1 MSFQGLFFGLHHT
14 KYALMKLFKFIVLAL
29 LGIMGQNLSAQTEV
43 KSPKE
48 VFEMYFGT
56 FVNNDTAVLN
66 KLNDYLRPTVEG
78 ETAYQVD
85 FSTMSRDMM
94 KESTDNFLSAF
105 SKTTADA
112 CRKEAEDYF
121 TAMMGNFKTGKLT
134 IKEVKIVQNE
144 HIEDQKIA
152 EVMYSVSFKVP
163 AKFSDI
169 PTGDIKNVK
178 PEELK
183 KYLVQSVQDFK
194 NANKTVETEQKFSLY
209 QLNEGGKVYYWSG
222 SPDEIVSGLTDFY
235 FESFGSK

>member
-1 MSFQGLFFGLHHT
+1 MKKLNVIIL
-14 KYALMKLFKFIVLAL
+14 LMLAL
-29 LGIMGQNLSAQTEV
+29 FSQNLMAQTEV
-43 KSPKE
+43 KKPSE

-66 KLNDYLRPTVEG
+66 KLNDYLKPTVEG
-78 ETAYQVD
+78 ENAYQVD
-85 FSTMSRDMM
+85 FKVVSQDMM

-121 TAMMGNFKTGKLT
+121 SAMMENFKNGKLT
-134 IKEVKIVQNE
+134 VKDVKVVQNE
-144 HIEDQKIA
+144 YIEDQKIA
-152 EVMYSVSFKVP
+152 EINYSVSFKVP

-169 PTGDIKNVK
+169 PSGDIKNVK
-178 PEELK
+178 SEDLK

-194 NANKTVETEQKFSLY
+194 NADKTVITEQTFKLY
-209 QLNEGGKVYYWSG
+209 QLNEGGKIYYWNG

>member
-1 MSFQGLFFGLHHT
+1 
-14 KYALMKLFKFIVLAL
+14 MKNFKIIFLVILA
-29 LGIMGQNLSAQTEV
+29 IFGQNLSAQTEV
-43 KSPKE
+43 KKPSE

-56 FVNNDTAVLN
+56 FVNNNSAVLD

-85 FSTMSRDMM
+85 FNVVSKDMM
-94 KESTDNFLSAF
+94 KESTDNFLSVFPKA
-105 SKTTADA
+105 TADA
-112 CRKEAEDYF
+112 CRKEAEEYF
-121 TAMMGNFKTGKLT
+121 TAMMENFKNGKLT
-134 IKEVKIVQNE
+134 VKEVKVVQNE

-152 EVMYSVSFKVP
+152 HITYSVSFKVP

-169 PTGDIKNVK
+169 PPGDIKNVK

-183 KYLVQSVQDFK
+183 KYLVQSVKDFK
-194 NANKTVETEQKFSLY
+194 AADKTVVTEQKFSLY
-209 QLNEGGKVYYWSG
+209 QLNEGGKIYYWNG

>member
-1 MSFQGLFFGLHHT
+1 MNN
-14 KYALMKLFKFIVLAL
+14 FKIVIFMMLAVL
-29 LGIMGQNLSAQTEV
+29 SQNLLAQTEV
-43 KSPKE
+43 KKPAE

-56 FVNNDTAVLN
+56 FVKNDDAALS

-78 ETAYQVD
+78 ENAYQVD
-85 FSTMSRDMM
+85 FKTVSREMM

-121 TAMMGNFKTGKLT
+121 TAMMENFKNGKLSV
-134 IKEVKIVQNE
+134 KEVKVIQNE
-144 HIEDQKIA
+144 YREEQKIA
-152 EVMYSVSFKVP
+152 KIKYSVSFKVP

-169 PTGDIKNVK
+169 PTGDIKDVK
-178 PEELK
+178 SEDLK
-183 KYLVQSVQDFK
+183 KYLVQGLQDFK
-194 NANKTVETEQKFSLY
+194 NADKTVVTEQEFSLY
-209 QLNEGGKVYYWSG
+209 ELNEGGKTYYWNG

>member
-1 MSFQGLFFGLHHT
+1 MLGVMS
-14 KYALMKLFKFIVLAL
+14 
-29 LGIMGQNLSAQTEV
+29 QNLAAQAEV
-43 KSPKE
+43 KNPKE

-56 FVNNDTAVLN
+56 FVSNDTAVLD

-85 FSTMSRDMM
+85 FKTVSQDMM

-121 TAMMGNFKTGKLT
+121 TAMMGNFKAGKLT
-134 IKEVKIVQNE
+134 VKDVKVVQNE
-144 HIEDQKIA
+144 YIEDQKIA
-152 EVMYSVSFKVP
+152 EVTYSVSFKVP

-169 PTGDIKNVK
+169 PTGDIKTVK

-194 NANKTVETEQKFSLY
+194 NADKTVVTEQKFSLY
-209 QLNEGGKVYYWSG
+209 QLNEGGKIYYWNG
-222 SPDEIVSGLTDFY
+222 SPDEIVSGLTDVY
-235 FESFGSK
+235 FESFGTK

>member
-1 MSFQGLFFGLHHT
+1 MKNF
-14 KYALMKLFKFIVLAL
+14 KIIVVLMLAVLS
-29 LGIMGQNLSAQTEV
+29 QNLMAQAEV
-43 KSPKE
+43 KKPSE

-78 ETAYQVD
+78 ENAYQVD
-85 FSTMSRDMM
+85 FKTVSQDMM

-105 SKTTADA
+105 PKSTADA

-121 TAMMGNFKTGKLT
+121 RAMMENFTKGKLT
-134 IKEVKIVQNE
+134 VKEVKVVRNE
-144 HIEDQKIA
+144 YIEDQKIA
-152 EVMYSVSFKVP
+152 EVSYSVSFKVP
-163 AKFSDI
+163 VKFSDV
-169 PTGDIKNVK
+169 PSGDIKKVK
-178 PEELK
+178 PEELR

-194 NANKTVETEQKFSLY
+194 NADKTVVTEQKFSLY
-209 QLNEGGKVYYWSG
+209 QLNEDGKIYYWNG